1 MITIL
6 ARFVVPEDRMEQALA
21 DLRQMAAAVEANE
34 PGALAYVAHRCLS
47 NRNELIVFELYENE
61 PAFEAH
67 RRTPHMEEL
76 QAALG
81 DIIDSAE
88 FKIERLERVAG
99 FVRPTAH

>member
-6 ARFVVPEDRMEQALA
+6 ARYVVPEQRIEQALA

-34 PGALAYVAHRCLS
+34 PGALAYVCYRCLA
-47 NRNELIVFELYENE
+47 NRNEIYVNEVYKDE
-61 PAFEAH
+61 PAYEAH

-76 QAALG
+76 EAALG
-81 DIIDSAE
+81 DIIDSAS

-99 FVRPTAH
+99 FNRGG

>member
-6 ARFVVPEDRMEQALA
+6 ARFVVPEERIQQALA
-21 DLRQMAAAVEANE
+21 DLQQMARAVEANE
-34 PGALAYVAHRCLS
+34 PGALAYVAHRCVE
-47 NRNELIVFELYENE
+47 NPNELIVFELYEDE

-81 DIIDSAE
+81 AIIDSAS
-88 FKIERLERVAG
+88 FRIERLQRVSG
-99 FVRPTAH
+99 FVRSTAR